1 MEEKKIITITE
12 AMELTGLSRKKITAL
27 LNVKGCP
34 LLPRQKGQTY
44 QIPRERF
51 MEWVETRTR

>member
-1 MEEKKIITITE
+1 MEEKRIITIDE
-12 AMELTGLSRKKITAL
+12 AMALTGLSRKKITAL
-27 LNVKGCP
+27 LNIKGCP

-51 MEWVETRTR
+51 IEWVETRTR